1 MEFLGNLLCLLMDK
15 TGRKA
20 MHLSLMFLTGAACL
34 SSAIPV
40 LFGNECKNCIL
51 FRVFMCRKKNLK
63 FISMKWHLL
72 SIVLFFNNI
81 LTKKTKSKMYV
92 NIMLHIISL
101 RESNEMSYKLTIYF
115 PC

>member
-1 MEFLGNLLCLLMDK
+1 MTLNIGKLGGNLYINFTVAAVMEFLGNLLCLLMDK

-72 SIVLFFNNI
+72 SIVLFFQ
-81 LTKKTKSKMYV
+81 
-92 NIMLHIISL
+92 
-101 RESNEMSYKLTIYF
+101 
-115 PC
+115 